1 MPLVIKDRVLETT
14 NTTGTGTL
22 TLAGAVAGYQSFAAV
37 GNANTTYYTIVSG
50 NDWEVGLGT
59 YTSSGTTLSRD
70 TVLASSAGGTTKITV
85 AAGAQVFGTYP
96 AEKSVYVDGAGAIA
110 GYTITGGSIN
120 STPIGASSANTGAF
134 TTLSAS
140 STVSGTGFSTY
151 LSSPPP
157 IGDVAPN
164 TGTFTT
170 IASTFNPTNADPAV
184 HLTGTPN
191 SSTAG
196 RVGVLAIGPDFTAAD
211 KNIMASL
218 VQDINDYT
226 QIIVQNPNAGSTA
239 SADIVVNNNNTVGAG
254 TYGDFGINSS
264 NYSGTGSFSLPD
276 ATYLYSIG
284 GELVLGTRSSNGIR
298 FVVNDGSTDAG
309 GFSSAGVFS
318 LGTPLAITSGGTGKN
333 TAPAAFNNLFGFS
346 STSTA
351 GGTTTLTNASS
362 VYQTFTGTQTQTVQ
376 LPATSTLAQGWS
388 FHIVNSSTG
397 VLTVITS
404 TSVTLGTIAPG
415 ATVMATA
422 LTTSGNTAADW
433 DYGYTDFSV
442 DTRQVTQNI
451 QAGNYTLNTTDYGKH
466 IYHATGTAAA
476 TYTIPA
482 NSATPFEI
490 GTAFTFVNMS
500 ANAVSIAITTDI
512 MYLAGTGT
520 TGTRTLAQFG
530 MATALKMTA
539 TTWIISG
546 SGLT

>member
-1 MPLVIKDRVLETT
+1 MALVVADRVQETT

-22 TLAGAVAGYQSFAAV
+22 TLAGAVAGFRSFAAI

-50 NDWEVGLGT
+50 TDWEVGLGT
-59 YTSSGTTLSRD
+59 YTSVGTTLSRD
-70 TVLASSAGGTTKITV
+70 TVYSSSAGGTTKINV
-85 AAGAQVFGTYP
+85 AAGASVFCTYP
-96 AEKSVYVDGAGAIA
+96 ASESV
-110 GYTITGGSIN
+110 
-120 STPIGASSANTGAF
+120 STDT
-134 TTLSAS
+134 
-140 STVSGTGFSTY
+140 

-157 IGDVAPN
+157 IGDVTPN

-226 QIIVQNPNAGSTA
+226 QIIVQNPNTGTAA

-264 NYSGTGSFSLPD
+264 NYTGTGSFSLAN
-276 ATYLYSIG
+276 ATYLYAQG
-284 GELVLGTRSSNGIR
+284 GELVLGTRTSNGIR
-298 FVVNDGSTDAG
+298 FVTNDSATDSG
-309 GFSSAGVFS
+309 GFSSTGVFS
-318 LGTPLAITSGGTGKN
+318 LSTPLAITSGGTGKN
-333 TAPAAFNNLFGFS
+333 TAPAAYNNLFGFS

-362 VYQTFTGTQTQTVQ
+362 VYQTFTGTTQNQTVQ

-388 FHIVNSSTG
+388 FHIVNSTTGGILTVNTSTG
-397 VLTVITS
+397 
-404 TSVTLGTIAPG
+404 VTLGTVAPQ

-433 DYGYTDFSV
+433 DFGFTDLSN
-442 DTRQVTQNI
+442 DTRNVPQNA
-451 QAGNYTLNTTDYGKH
+451 QAGNYTLTFSDLGEH
-466 IYHATGTAAA
+466 IYHALGTAAA

-482 NSATPFEI
+482 NSATPFEV
-490 GTAFTFVNMS
+490 GTAISFVNMS
-500 ANAVSIAITTDI
+500 ANNVTINVTTDTLF
-512 MYLAGTGT
+512 LAGTGT
-520 TGTRTLAQFG
+520 TGARTLAQYG
-530 MATALKMTA
+530 MATCLKLTS

>member
-1 MPLVIKDRVLETT
+1 MALVVADRVQETT

-22 TLAGAVAGYQSFAAV
+22 TLAGAVSGFRSFAAI

-50 NDWEVGLGT
+50 TDWEVGLGT
-59 YTSSGTTLSRD
+59 YTSVGTTLSRD
-70 TVLASSAGGTTKITV
+70 TVYSSSAGGTTKINV
-85 AAGAQVFGTYP
+85 AAGASVFCTYP
-96 AEKSVYVDGAGAIA
+96 ASESV
-110 GYTITGGSIN
+110 
-120 STPIGASSANTGAF
+120 STDT
-134 TTLSAS
+134 
-140 STVSGTGFSTY
+140 

-170 IASTFNPTNADPAV
+170 IASTFSPTNADPAV

-226 QIIVQNPNAGSTA
+226 QIIVQNPNTGTAA

-264 NYSGTGSFSLPD
+264 NYTGTGSFSLAN
-276 ATYLYSIG
+276 ATYLYAQG
-284 GELVLGTRSSNGIR
+284 GELVLGTRTSNGIR
-298 FVVNDGSTDAG
+298 FVTNDGSTDSG
-309 GFSSAGVFS
+309 GFSNAGVFS
-318 LGTPLAITSGGTGKN
+318 LSTPLAITSGGTGKN
-333 TAPAAFNNLFGFS
+333 TAPAAYNNLFGFS

-362 VYQTFTGTQTQTVQ
+362 VYQSFTGTQNQTVQ

-388 FHIVNSSTG
+388 FHIVNASTG
-397 VLTVITS
+397 YLTINTS
-404 TSVTLGTIAPG
+404 TSVALGTVAPG
-415 ATVMATA
+415 ATVMTTA

-433 DYGYTDFSV
+433 DFGYTDLSI
-442 DTRQVTQNI
+442 DTRSVPQNS
-451 QAGNYTLNTTDYGKH
+451 QSGNYNIVSTDAGKH
-466 IYHATGTAAA
+466 IYHPAGAGAAV
-476 TYTIPA
+476 YTIPA
-482 NSATPFEI
+482 NSSVPFEI
-490 GTAFTFVNMS
+490 GTAITFINLS
-500 ANAVSIAITTDI
+500 TTAPTIAITTDT
-512 MYLAGTGT
+512 MFLAGTGT
-520 TGTRTLAQFG
+520 TGTRTLAQYG
-530 MATALKMTA
+530 MATAIKITA
-539 TTWIISG
+539 TSWIISG

>member
-1 MPLVIKDRVLETT
+1 MALILSDRVQETAT
-14 NTTGTGTL
+14 ANTTVSFTL
-22 TLAGAVAGYQSFAAV
+22 LGAVTDYQSFAV
-37 GNANTTYYTIVSG
+37 IGNTNTTYYGASDGT
-50 NDWEVGLGT
+50 NWEVGLGT
-59 YTSSGTTLSRD
+59 YSTTGPTLTRTTILSSSNAGSAVTFSGTV
-70 TVLASSAGGTTKITV
+70 TVFV
-85 AAGAQVFGTYP
+85 DYP
-96 AEKSVYVDGAGAIA
+96 ASESV
-110 GYTITGGSIN
+110 
-120 STPIGASSANTGAF
+120 
-134 TTLSAS
+134 TLDTLA
-140 STVSGTGFSTY
+140 
-151 LSSPPP
+151 SPPP
-157 IGDVAPN
+157 IGDVTPN

-170 IASTFNPTNADPAV
+170 IASTFSPTNADPAV

-226 QIIVQNPNAGSTA
+226 QVIVQNPNAGSTA
-239 SADIVVNNNNTVGAG
+239 SADIVVNNDNTVGAG
-254 TYGDFGINSS
+254 TYGDYGINSS
-264 NYSGTGSFSLPD
+264 NYSGTGSFALPN
-276 ATYLYSIG
+276 ATYLYAQN
-284 GELVLGTRSSNGIR
+284 GELVLGTRTSNGIR
-298 FVVNDGSTDAG
+298 FVTNDSSTDSG

-333 TAPAAFNNLFGFS
+333 TAPAAYNNLFGFS

-362 VYQTFTGTQTQTVQ
+362 VYQSFTGTQNQTVQ

-388 FHIVNSSTG
+388 FHIVNTSTG
-397 VLTVITS
+397 ILTVNTS
-404 TSVTLGTIAPG
+404 TSVTLGTVPTG

-442 DTRQVTQNI
+442 DTRQVSQNA
-451 QAGNYTLNTTDYGKH
+451 QTGNYTLTTADYGKH
-466 IYHATGTAAA
+466 IYHALGAAAA

-490 GTAFTFVNMS
+490 GTAITFVNMS
-500 ANAVSIAITTDI
+500 ANNVSIQITTDTLF
-512 MYLAGTGT
+512 LAGTGT
-520 TGTRTLAQFG
+520 TGTRTLAQYG
-530 MATALKMTA
+530 MATALKLTA
-539 TTWIISG
+539 TTWLISG

>member
-1 MPLVIKDRVLETT
+1 MALVVADRVQETT

-22 TLAGAVAGYQSFAAV
+22 TLAGAVAGFRSFSV
-37 GNANTTYYTIVSG
+37 IGNANTTYYTIVSG

-70 TVLASSAGGTTKITV
+70 TVYSSSAGGTTKITV
-85 AAGAQVFGTYP
+85 AAGASVFCTYP
-96 AEKSVYVDGAGAIA
+96 ASESVSVD
-110 GYTITGGSIN
+110 T
-120 STPIGASSANTGAF
+120 
-134 TTLSAS
+134 
-140 STVSGTGFSTY
+140 

-157 IGDVAPN
+157 IGDVTPN

-170 IASTFNPTNADPAV
+170 VASTFSPTNADPAV

-226 QIIVQNPNAGSTA
+226 QVIIQNPNAGSTA
-239 SADIVVNNNNTVGAG
+239 SADIVVNNDNTAGAG
-254 TYGDFGINSS
+254 TYGDYGINSS
-264 NYSGTGSFSLPD
+264 NYSGTGSFALPN
-276 ATYLYSIG
+276 ATYLYAQG
-284 GELVLGTRSSNGIR
+284 GELVLGTRTSNGIR
-298 FVVNDGSTDAG
+298 FVTNDGSTDSG

-333 TAPAAFNNLFGFS
+333 TAPAAYNNLFGFS

-362 VYQTFTGTQTQTVQ
+362 VYQSFTGTQNQTVQ

-388 FHIVNSSTG
+388 FHIVNASTG
-397 VLTVITS
+397 ILTINTS
-404 TSVTLGTIAPG
+404 TSVTLGTVPTG

-442 DTRQVTQNI
+442 DTRQVSQNS
-451 QAGNYTLNTTDYGKH
+451 QTGNYTLTTADYGKH
-466 IYHATGTAAA
+466 IYHPAAAAAA

-490 GTAFTFVNMS
+490 GTAITFVNMS
-500 ANAVSIAITTDI
+500 TNNVTIQITTDTLF
-512 MYLAGTGT
+512 LAGTGT
-520 TGTRTLAQFG
+520 TGSRTLAQYG
-530 MATALKMTA
+530 MATALKLTA
-539 TTWIISG
+539 TTWLISG